1 MNLNHCPR
9 QREHDSEWLENRPR
23 GINHCTPNGR
33 ENTRVLLTTQN
44 VLLGDVLEILLTDE
58 LIPVHRIMCTQPDS
72 LWQGVEQHQPQVIVL
87 EEGLFD
93 EVYLAR
99 LAQRQGRGRRRII
112 LVHPQKNR
120 VRIYGKR
127 PLSLTQAAD
136 FIALMKNGYLELEER
151 ARGNQSGE
159 PSRSSSER

>member
-9 QREHDSEWLENRPR
+9 LREHDSEWLENRAR
-23 GINHCTPNGR
+23 GISHCTPNGR

-44 VLLGDVLEILLTDE
+44 VLLGDVLELLLADE

-72 LWQGVEQHQPQVIVL
+72 LWQEVEQHQPQVIVL

-93 EVYLAR
+93 AVCLAR

-112 LVHPQKNR
+112 LVHLQKNQ
-120 VRIYGKR
+120 VQIYGER

-136 FIALMKNGYLELEER
+136 FIALVENISGQATMIVVGAVELWVT
-151 ARGNQSGE
+151 G
-159 PSRSSSER
+159 